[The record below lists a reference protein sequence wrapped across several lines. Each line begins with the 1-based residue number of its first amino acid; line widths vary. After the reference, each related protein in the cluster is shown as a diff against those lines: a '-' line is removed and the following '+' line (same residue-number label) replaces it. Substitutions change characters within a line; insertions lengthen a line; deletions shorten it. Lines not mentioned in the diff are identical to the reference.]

1 MISGPCNAAQLLPV
15 LSSPG
20 GVPEEHA
27 TTLGSTHTAGAGLG
41 RPLSSPGCPSF
52 GLPRGSVGPVPQR

>member
-1 MISGPCNAAQLLPV
+1 MVSGPCNAAQMLPV
-15 LSSPG
+15 LCSPG
-20 GVPEEHA
+20 GVPEED
-27 TTLGSTHTAGAGLG
+27 TSTLWFSHTAGAGLG